1 MGITSKKLSIAIEGK
16 QQKKQNA
23 PLDIKK
29 DSIKIS
35 IHQFDTD
42 DGILKNINVGE
53 KGTIQISIPTNT
65 LRKIELNSNY
75 GDIRINTVMAQA
87 ISILNNSGT
96 KIIKG
101 LSAER
106 GKIT

>member
-1 MGITSKKLSIAIEGK
+1 MLQWTSKK
-16 QQKKQNA
+16 
-23 PLDIKK
+23 
-29 DSIKIS
+29 DSNKIS
-35 IHQFDTD
+35 IHQSIL
-42 DGILKNINVGE
+42 DGILKNIHVGE
-53 KGTIQISIPTNT
+53 KGTLQISIPTNT
-65 LRKIELNSNY
+65 LHKIELNSNY

-101 LSAER
+101 LSVER